1 MIKLEDLKIG
11 DNVYGVCSDGIGI
24 YAESEVYKELFMLDA
39 YPKPC
44 EAIACNGGLNML
56 YRSTEKYIFR
66 TKIEAEN
73 FLEELQ
79 FEKAKELLNSEKF
92 IDRLFECATSI
103 KRLSK
108 YGEKIIYELAINL
121 YKERLRGELNE
132 RT

>member
-11 DNVYGVCSDGIGI
+11 DNVYGVCLDGIGI

-44 EAIACNGGLNML
+44 EAIACNGGLNIL
-56 YRSTEKYIFR
+56 YRSSERYIFR
-66 TKIEAEN
+66 TRIEAED
-73 FLEELQ
+73 FLEELRL
-79 FEKAKELLNSEKF
+79 EKAKELLNSEKF

-108 YGEKIIYELAINL
+108 YGEKTIYELAVKL
-121 YKERLRGELNE
+121 YKERLRDKVNE
-132 RT
+132 